1 MLRNVFVFLLVAAG
15 VWYAFQG
22 AYFALLFY
30 LWNAYFRPESWV
42 WTPLIGQLNLS
53 FYIGVY
59 LVAITLLSFQQFV
72 FNGRVALLAMFFLQ
86 TLIST
91 WLSEYPIASWFYW
104 TEFAKA
110 LLIVYLI
117 IVLVTDIKRYRLTLI
132 VISLSLGFEAAKQGW
147 VVFILTPGASNHNEH
162 PFLGDNNG
170 VALGMMMLVPMV
182 VALAQ
187 TSTKRWE
194 KWLWNFVAIGVF
206 LRGFSTYS
214 RGGFLSGA
222 VVAFFHLLRSP
233 RRVMA
238 IISLAVCASIL
249 IPAMPE
255 EFWDRMKTINASDEQ
270 RDGSAAGRIWFW
282 HVGKIMMDAHPITGV
297 GFMAYRDAYDAY
309 DPSQGTL
316 GFGSFRQSHSAWFG
330 IGGEMGYPGLI
341 LLIVLLIQGMYTGF
355 KIRRFTKGRPQYGEL
370 RAYGN
375 AMETSLYVYCVGG
388 TFLNAQ
394 YSEMVWHFIGLSIA
408 LHGILVKAMADEK
421 LTEAAPDRLHV
432 RVQTAQPA

>member
-1 MLRNVFVFLLVAAG
+1 MLRNLFVFALILG
-15 VWYAFQG
+15 GTWYAFQG
-22 AYFALLFY
+22 PYYALLFY

-42 WTPLIGQLNLS
+42 WGGFIESLNLS
-53 FYIGVY
+53 FFIGVY
-59 LVAITLLSFQQFV
+59 LVAISLLSMQQFV
-72 FNGRVALLAMFFLQ
+72 FNGRVAMLAAFFLQ

-91 WLSEYPIASWFYW
+91 WFSQYPTASWFYW
-104 TEFAKA
+104 SEFAKA
-110 LLIVYLI
+110 LLITYLI
-117 IVLVTDIKRYRLTLI
+117 VVLVTDIRRYRLALM
-132 VISLSLGFEAAKQGW
+132 VIGLSLGFEAAKQGW

-187 TSTKRWE
+187 TATRRWE
-194 KWLWNFVAIGVF
+194 KYFFNFLAIGVF

-214 RGGFLSGA
+214 RGGFLAGS

-233 RRVMA
+233 KRLMA
-238 IISLAVCASIL
+238 IISLSICASIL

-255 EFWDRMKTINASDEQ
+255 EFWDRMKTINASDEE

-282 HVGKIMMDAHPITGV
+282 QVGRIMMDARPLTGI
-297 GFMAYRDAYDAY
+297 GFMAYREAYDDY
-309 DPSQGTL
+309 DPSHGTL
-316 GFGSFRQSHSAWFG
+316 GFGSYRQSHSAWFG
-330 IGGEMGYPGLI
+330 IGGEMGYPGLL
-341 LLIVLLIQGMYTGF
+341 LLIGLLIQGMYTGF
-355 KIRRFTKGRPQYGEL
+355 KIRRFTKGRPQYAEL

-375 AMETSLYVYCVGG
+375 AMETSLIVYCVGG

-408 LHGILVKAMADEK
+408 LHGILVKATAAEQ
-421 LTEAAPDRLHV
+421 LTEPVVDRLHV
-432 RVQTAQPA
+432 RVQTA

>member
-1 MLRNVFVFLLVAAG
+1 MLRNVFVFILVAVG
-15 VWYAFQG
+15 TWYAFQG
-22 AYFALLFY
+22 PYYALLFY

-42 WTPLIGQLNLS
+42 WSSLVGQLNLS
-53 FYIGVY
+53 FWIGIY
-59 LVAITLLSFQQFV
+59 LVAISLLSMQQFV
-72 FNGRVALLAMFFLQ
+72 FNARVALLAAFFLQ
-86 TLIST
+86 TLLST
-91 WLSEYPIASWFYW
+91 WLSEFPTASWFYW

-117 IVLVTDIKRYRLTLI
+117 VVLVTDIRRYRLALI

-147 VVFILTPGASNHNEH
+147 VVFVLTPGAANRNEH

-182 VALAQ
+182 IALAQ
-187 TSTKRWE
+187 TATKRWE
-194 KWLWNFVAIGVF
+194 KNAFGFVAMGVF

-214 RGGFLSGA
+214 RGGFLAGA
-222 VVAFFHLLRSP
+222 VVAFFYLLRSP

-249 IPAMPE
+249 IPAMPQD
-255 EFWDRMKTINASDEQ
+255 FWDRMKTITATDEE
-270 RDGSAAGRIWFW
+270 RDGSAAGRLWFW
-282 HVGKIMMDAHPITGV
+282 QVGKVMMDAKPLTGV
-297 GFMAYRDAYDAY
+297 GFMAYRDAYDTY
-309 DPSQGTL
+309 DPSHGSL

-341 LLIVLLIQGMYTGF
+341 LLILLLAQGIVTSF
-355 KIRRFTKGRPQYGEL
+355 RIRRFTKGRPQYVEL

-375 AMETSLYVYCVGG
+375 ALETSLIVYCVGG

-408 LHGILVKAMADEK
+408 LHGILVKATAAEQ
-421 LTEAAPDRLHV
+421 LTEPAMDPLHV
-432 RVQTAQPA
+432 RVQTA